1 MKKRQGTR
9 GWVERVYG
17 LLDFYFKEVERR
29 TLSTRVRSSAA
40 SDGYRRQV
48 LETSHEGGVHAAELG
63 APLVEG
69 GAADAMLAA

>member
-1 MKKRQGTR
+1 MASPL
-9 GWVERVYG
+9 YCHG
-17 LLDFYFKEVERR
+17 LLEDVGFEALLGIHLLE
-29 TLSTRVRSSAA
+29 AA
-40 SDGYRRQV
+40 IFLLEV